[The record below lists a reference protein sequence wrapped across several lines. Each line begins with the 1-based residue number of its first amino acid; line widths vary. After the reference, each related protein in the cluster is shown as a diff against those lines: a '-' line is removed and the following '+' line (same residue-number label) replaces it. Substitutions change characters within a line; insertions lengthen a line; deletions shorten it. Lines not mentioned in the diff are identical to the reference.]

1 MQKITPCLWFESQAE
16 EAVDHYTSIFED
28 ARVLEVLRYSEAG
41 PGEPGS
47 VVTVTFE
54 LAGQQFTALN
64 GGPHDR
70 FNDAISLS
78 VECTSQEELDH
89 YWKKLVE
96 GGQEV
101 QCGWLKDKYG
111 VSWQI
116 IPTRLFELLKDSD
129 PARVT
134 RVTEAMLGM
143 KKLDIEQL
151 EEAAR

>member
-89 YWKKLVE
+89 YWEKLVE